1 MVFVAGPVSVS
12 VPATSANLGPG
23 FDCLGLALDLRD
35 TLTAEVYD
43 GPLEITVAGEGA
55 GEVPLDSGHLVVRAM
70 SAAFEVLGE
79 EPPGLRLTCINRI
92 PHARGLGSSS
102 AAIVAG
108 IVLARALLE
117 EGADRLDDG
126 AALDLANRLEGHPDN
141 VAPAL
146 LGGFTV
152 ATQDAGH
159 VAVARLDVDRRIGA
173 VLFVPPDP
181 VETAVAR
188 GLLPE
193 VVRHARRGGE
203 LRPDGP
209 AGGRDGGRARPA
221 DGRDRRPAAPG
232 VPTPGDAGD
241 ARAGR
246 VAAGRP
252 DRCRGLRGRADR
264 AGAGA
269 GGGRRGDRPSYAAR
283 AG

>member
-1 MVFVAGPVSVS
+1 MS
-12 VPATSANLGPG
+12 
-23 FDCLGLALDLRD
+23 
-35 TLTAEVYD
+35 EV
-43 GPLEITVAGEGA
+43 
-55 GEVPLDSGHLVVRAM
+55 
-70 SAAFEVLGE
+70 FEVLGE
-79 EPPGLRLTCINRI
+79 EPPGLRLTCANRI

-108 IVLARALLE
+108 IVLARALFE

-152 ATQDAGH
+152 ATQEAGH

-193 VVRHARRGGE
+193 VVRHGDAAANSGRTALLVAAMVGA
-203 LRPDGP
+203 PDLLMAATG
-209 AGGRDGGRARPA
+209 DLLHQEY
-221 DGRDRRPAAPG
+221 RRPAMPATLEL
-232 VPTPGDAGD
+232 VASLRGD
-241 ARAGR
+241 R
-246 VAAGRP
+246 VAAVVS
-252 DRCRGLRGRADR
+252 
-264 AGAGA
+264 GAGPTVLA
-269 GGGRRGDRPSYAAR
+269 LVPAADVDETARRTPPGWVSLTPAVGVEGAR
-283 AG
+283 ILPG